1 MSNNP
6 KSKAL
11 ISVWFK
17 DGITDLARAL
27 IKAGYEILS
36 SSGTASYLRENGIEV
51 IEICDI
57 TGVPSILGG
66 RVKTLHPSIMGGILS
81 RRGNNEDD
89 KDREHY
95 NIPLIDVVV
104 CNLYPFEETANNN
117 GDNIKK
123 LIEKID
129 IGGVSLIRAAAK
141 NYNDVAIITE
151 MKDYAPIVSEIEKNG
166 KISLE
171 SREKLAVKA
180 FATTAYYD
188 AVVEK
193 GLSRLLI
200 KDKEDFPDVKSI
212 PIKKQQSLRY
222 GENPYQ
228 QAALYIPALSEGS
241 SPFTQL
247 WGKELSYN
255 NMMDINAIL
264 NAAEMFNGSPTAVII
279 KHTTPCGIG
288 TDKTL
293 SAAYEKALACDPVS
307 AFGGIVG
314 FTDVVDV
321 KTAEM
326 LNKHFFEVIAAPD
339 FENEALGILKTKAN
353 IRLLKITDNCR
364 NQEQITVCKAGIL
377 MQSDILPP
385 LISKDQCRWIGTQ
398 KLELWDDIVF
408 AWKCAWLTK
417 SNAITIVKA
426 GAAIGI
432 GGGFTNRV
440 DAARFAL
447 SRAGENAKG
456 AVMGSDAF
464 FPFPDTVELAHASGI
479 SVIVQPG
486 GSIKDAEVEQRAAEL
501 NITML
506 IAGTRTF
513 RH

>member
-1 MSNNP
+1 MNKTP
-6 KSKAL
+6 KAL
-11 ISVWFK
+11 ISVWYK
-17 DGITDLARAL
+17 DGIVKLAKTL
-27 IKAGYEILS
+27 IKIGYEIIS
-36 SSGTASYLRENGIEV
+36 SSGTAYYLRENGV
-51 IEICDI
+51 KVTEISNL
-57 TGVPSILGG
+57 TGMTSILGG

-81 RRGNNEDD
+81 RRGNADD
-89 KDREHY
+89 EADRRNN

-104 CNLYPFEETANNN
+104 CNLYPFEETAEN
-117 GDNIKK
+117 DASSIEE

-141 NYNDVAIITE
+141 NYKDVTVITE
-151 MKDYAPIVSEIEKNG
+151 LNDYALVDSEIWETG
-166 KISLE
+166 AISLE
-171 SREKLAVKA
+171 TREKLAVKA
-180 FATTAYYD
+180 FRTTAYYD

-200 KDKEDFPDVKSI
+200 KDDEGFPNVKTI
-212 PIKKQQSLRY
+212 PVKKQQNLRY

-228 QAALYIPALSEGS
+228 HAALYMPSLSS

-255 NMMDINAIL
+255 NMMDLNAVL
-264 NAAEMFNGSPTAVII
+264 CAAEMFKGSTTALII

-288 TDKTL
+288 TDKAL

-314 FTDVVDV
+314 LTDVVDV

-326 LNKHFFEVIAAPD
+326 LNKHFFEVIAAPGFSD
-339 FENEALGILKTKAN
+339 ESLDILKTKTN
-353 IRLLKITDNCR
+353 VRLLKLTDNYK
-364 NQEQITVCKAGIL
+364 NKEQITGCKAGLL
-377 MQSDILPP
+377 MQQDVLPP
-385 LISKDQCRWIGTQ
+385 LISKDNCRWIGNP
-398 KLELWDDIVF
+398 KYELWEDIVF

-417 SNAITIVKA
+417 SNAITIVKD

-432 GGGFTNRV
+432 GGGFTNRA

-447 SRAGENAKG
+447 SRAGEYARG

-464 FPFPDTVELAHASGI
+464 FPFPDTLELAHAAGI

-486 GSIKDAEVEQRAAEL
+486 GSIKDAEVEKRAEEL
-501 NITML
+501 GVTML